1 MSVFSLTRT
10 FSVVPDEPRD
20 KDTVPDDNKD
30 CVESFADTVRERNI
44 TCFHIESEELTELM
58 LKIERFSD
66 AVDALDALSVSAN
79 VLHYFRKECDKCE
92 THLPD
97 ADCRGEE
104 TPGHFLSDYIQ
115 DIIRDLIVYYKNCDD
130 EHIKNELKDILKS
143 LYVVMYGYFMK
154 DYSLSFSDEVI
165 QMSAK
170 RVATMVSSG
179 ELLVDN
185 APRFVD
191 KDINILREI
200 KRDE

>member
-10 FSVVPDEPRD
+10 FSLVPDEPRNQ
-20 KDTVPDDNKD
+20 DTVPDDTIQRID
-30 CVESFADTVRERNI
+30 SFAATVLERNI
-44 TCFHIESEELTELM
+44 TCFNINSEELTELM

-66 AVDALDALSVSAN
+66 AVEATSESTMVLD
-79 VLHYFRKECDKCE
+79 YFRKECNKCE
-92 THLPD
+92 SHLPD

-115 DIIRDLIVYYKNCDD
+115 DVIRELILYYKNCDNQHVMD
-130 EHIKNELKDILKS
+130 DLKNILNS
-143 LYVVMYGYFMK
+143 LYAVMYGYFMK
-154 DYSLSFSDEVI
+154 DYALSFSDEVI

-170 RVATMVSSG
+170 RVAAMVSSG
-179 ELLVDN
+179 VLLVDD

-200 KRDE
+200 KSDE

>member
-1 MSVFSLTRT
+1 MSSLTRT
-10 FSVVPDEPRD
+10 FSVVPDEP
-20 KDTVPDDNKD
+20 D
-30 CVESFADTVRERNI
+30 CIESFAATVRERNI
-44 TCFHIESEELTELM
+44 TCFHLESEELTELM

-66 AVDALDALSVSAN
+66 ATDAPSESAN
-79 VLHYFRKECDKCE
+79 VLDYFHKECNKCE
-92 THLPD
+92 SHLPD

-130 EHIKNELKDILKS
+130 EHVMDELKNILKD
-143 LYVVMYGYFMK
+143 LYMVMYGYFMK
-154 DYSLSFSDEVI
+154 DYGLSFSDEVI

-170 RVATMVSSG
+170 RVAMMVSSG
-179 ELLVDN
+179 ELLVDD

-200 KRDE
+200 RDF

>member
-1 MSVFSLTRT
+1 MSGLTRT

-20 KDTVPDDNKD
+20 RDTVPDDTEH
-30 CVESFADTVRERNI
+30 CIESFAATVLERNI
-44 TCFHIESEELTELM
+44 TCFHLESEELTELM

-66 AVDALDALSVSAN
+66 ASESAN
-79 VLHYFRKECDKCE
+79 VLDYFRKECNKCE
-92 THLPD
+92 SHLPD

-115 DIIRDLIVYYKNCDD
+115 DIIRDLIVYYKNCGD
-130 EHIKNELKDILKS
+130 EHVMNELKNILKS

-165 QMSAK
+165 QMSAQ

-179 ELLVDN
+179 ELLVDD

-191 KDINILREI
+191 MDIKILRDI
-200 KRDE
+200 KSDE